1 MLAVVASTRVSGY
14 PPLGRGYIVPGAS
27 YPASLWRTS
36 RWDTAGRTAGAV
48 SAAQLQRRPRV
59 ARNGCNDGPRLP
71 QPPLSFYLG
80 LPWDKGPGSSSGVPV
95 IRGAMNPAISVWKR
109 TRGTKDLRARRVAGQ
124 YEDNGDIDSQRIYL
138 CGFTV
143 TGSPRWL
150 MRGGAPTCRIRRW

>member
-1 MLAVVASTRVSGY
+1 MSIPPSRGADRDVLWIVANPGRLARPADRSATRMKQCL
-14 PPLGRGYIVPGAS
+14 PP
-27 YPASLWRTS
+27 
-36 RWDTAGRTAGAV
+36 AGG
-48 SAAQLQRRPRV
+48 
-59 ARNGCNDGPRLP
+59 
-71 QPPLSFYLG
+71 
-80 LPWDKGPGSSSGVPV
+80 PV
-95 IRGAMNPAISVWKR
+95 IRGEMNPAISVWKR